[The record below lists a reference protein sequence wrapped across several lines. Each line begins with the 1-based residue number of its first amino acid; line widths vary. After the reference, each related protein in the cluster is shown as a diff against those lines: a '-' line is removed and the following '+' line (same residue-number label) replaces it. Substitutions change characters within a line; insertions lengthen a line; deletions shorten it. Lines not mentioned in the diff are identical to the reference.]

1 VDNLLKWFIICLV
14 SFRQNVKYETWI
26 SGYSD
31 KVDTR
36 DQVPVLSTSAG
47 FTVCQACL
55 MIGGSQLMS
64 LVFGVGASFHLSYT
78 VLKGNSHICRNKGT
92 LACNFVPNSGLGG
105 TFCFGKSIVETC
117 CRLSSSKVDAQSV
130 INWTVVGQL
139 SWQYLRRPTA
149 SLSPVIVKLC
159 PRHDSVARAS

>member
-1 VDNLLKWFIICLV
+1 MDKWILG
-14 SFRQNVKYETWI
+14 Q
-26 SGYSD
+26 SGYSWSGPSAIHFSGFNCMSGVFD
-31 KVDTR
+31 GRRIAVDE
-36 DQVPVLSTSAG
+36 SG
-47 FTVCQACL
+47 
-55 MIGGSQLMS
+55 
-64 LVFGVGASFHLSYT
+64 FGVGASFHLSYT

-92 LACNFVPNSGLGG
+92 PACNFVRNSGLGG

-149 SLSPVIVKLC
+149 SLSPVIVKFC
-159 PRHDSVARAS
+159 PRHDSVARVS